1 MVAIVQAAPVV
12 VSTGCKNCK
21 KEEGLK
27 SGGTPTLEDRISLS
41 QKSKELVASLNEST
55 STGKTSATPDGKEGK
70 PASQAAPA
78 GDLQLTEEERQVV
91 QDLKARDQEVRAHEA
106 AHKGAAGPYA
116 NGAPT
121 YQYQTGPDGKRYA
134 VGGEVSIDVS
144 PVANNPS
151 ATIQKAQTIRRA
163 ANAPQNPSSQ
173 DRAVAAQASRLE
185 AEARKELQKQR
196 AEEQTQKLQDIKG
209 EGSATLGGLS
219 SQTANPASSI
229 ADPSASTSALK
240 SGPKVENED
249 PSDSK
254 EKDTKRDQA
263 VKTQVSSAF
272 RQAFSESDSFQLGS
286 LLNVI
291 S

>member
-1 MVAIVQAAPVV
+1 MVAIVQAAPIV
-12 VSTGCKNCK
+12 VSAGCSNCK

-27 SGGTPTLEDRISLS
+27 SGETPTLEDRISLS
-41 QKSKELVASLNEST
+41 QKSKELADSLNESS
-55 STGKTSATPDGKEGK
+55 STGKTSATPEDNEGK

-91 QDLKARDQEVRAHEA
+91 QDLKARDREVRAHEA

-116 NGAPT
+116 NGGPT
-121 YQYQTGPDGKRYA
+121 FQYQTGPDGKRYA

-163 ANAPQNPSSQ
+163 ANAPSNPSAQ

-196 AEEQTQKLQDIKG
+196 AEEQTQKLQEIKG

-219 SQTANPASSI
+219 PQTGNPASSI
-229 ADPSASTSALK
+229 ADPSSNVSAPK
-240 SGPKVENED
+240 SGPKVENRD
-249 PSDSK
+249 SADSK

-263 VKTQVSSAF
+263 EKIQASAAF
-272 RQAFSESDSFQLGS
+272 LQAFSESDSVQSGS